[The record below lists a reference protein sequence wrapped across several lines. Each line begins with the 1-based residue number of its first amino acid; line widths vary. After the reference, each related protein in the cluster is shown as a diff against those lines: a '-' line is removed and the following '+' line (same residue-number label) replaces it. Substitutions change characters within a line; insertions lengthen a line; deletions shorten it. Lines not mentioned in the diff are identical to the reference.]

1 MDWKAIESS
10 AVLSLSALL
19 CPLSCSFLS
28 IHIFVFCL
36 FRFFLS
42 FVFCEEGNWKLCCP
56 LLLVSPWKGLM
67 FQIGGSSVSRKPRL
81 RQPENG
87 IFNPPLDCPWQ
98 VGEDPEG
105 PSKRWLIPCLRWQL
119 LLRQWQRQWQWQWQ
133 WQVVRDPEGRSKRW
147 LISCLRWLPSPRRL
161 LIKSVGS
168 KLIGSNISRP
178 LIPPSMKP
186 GWNVFS
192 KYSPCGHFI
201 TINLKREPHID
212 VFVRLLF
219 HVSSLP
225 IKISRF
231 LSEFL
236 SFVSLSITPFQAAL
250 SLLFVTSEEKYITH
264 PLQILL
270 WHLILISHFD
280 FSENWKY
287 IW

>member
-10 AVLSLSALL
+10 AALSLSALL
-19 CPLSCSFLS
+19 
-28 IHIFVFCL
+28 
-36 FRFFLS
+36 LS
-42 FVFCEEGNWKLCCP
+42 FSWFLFFVYSYLCLLSFAKKAIESCAVLSSLSPPGKDWCSKLADPQSHGNR
-56 LLLVSPWKGLM
+56 G
-67 FQIGGSSVSRKPRL
+67 SVS
-81 RQPENG
+81 QPENG

-119 LLRQWQRQWQWQWQ
+119 LLRQWQRQWQWQ

-201 TINLKREPHID
+201 TISLKREPHID

-287 IW
+287 I